1 MFTNMDTREERDM
14 SDDKKPDSE
23 NKKDD
28 KEPSEAE
35 GGDNG
40 SADAAAPAGIRRGR
54 EPSTLLKGS
63 DPCLRLRA
71 RSVTS

>member
-1 MFTNMDTREERDM
+1 MKGEKCRLIGRISFSLSLNMDTREEPDM

-40 SADAAAPAGIRRGR
+40 SADAAAPADDDIII
-54 EPSTLLKGS
+54 K
-63 DPCLRLRA
+63 
-71 RSVTS
+71 